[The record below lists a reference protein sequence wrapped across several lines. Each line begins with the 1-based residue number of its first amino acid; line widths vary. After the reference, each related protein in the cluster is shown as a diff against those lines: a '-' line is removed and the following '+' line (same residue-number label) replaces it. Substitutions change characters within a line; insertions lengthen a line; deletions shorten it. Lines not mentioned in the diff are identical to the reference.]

1 MRHAANAQLGRPA
14 ADRVAASLGW
24 STEHDDSRRSRSES
38 CPGQGRDGAGGGG
51 NVGTRAAQGAAT
63 RPRERGARWPAFRV
77 HGCRGPVLS
86 QEEEA
91 LVSLGLFLFSVSN
104 FIGLCSLLR
113 PFFFLVRV

>member
-1 MRHAANAQLGRPA
+1 M
-14 ADRVAASLGW
+14 
-24 STEHDDSRRSRSES
+24 
-38 CPGQGRDGAGGGG
+38 
-51 NVGTRAAQGAAT
+51 GTRAAQGAAT
-63 RPRERGARWPAFRV
+63 RPRERGARRPAFRV

-104 FIGLCSLLR
+104 FISLCSLLR